1 MCGKPN
7 TVTIKVRRLEWAGYL
22 IRMSNDRKVR
32 KHLWGNQ
39 KEKKK
44 QKDQN

>member
-7 TVTIKVRRLEWAGYL
+7 TVTIKVRRLERAGYL
-22 IRMSNDRKVR
+22 VKISDDRTVR
-32 KHLWGNQ
+32 KRFWGNQ
-39 KEKKK
+39 KKK